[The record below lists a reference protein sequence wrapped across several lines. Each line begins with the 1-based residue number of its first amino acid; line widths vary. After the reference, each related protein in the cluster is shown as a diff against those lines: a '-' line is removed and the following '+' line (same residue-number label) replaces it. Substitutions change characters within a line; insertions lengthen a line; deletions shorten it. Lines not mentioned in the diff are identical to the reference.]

1 MRVFGLANLT
11 RLRPSLPT
19 ARYIMAKTL
28 LGALALTALPAAL
41 AFGNTSPFFLAS
53 TADLHLP
60 TGHDALADAATVT
73 ETLLAA
79 LEDCPT
85 RSYLLFEQHG
95 VSSDDFTDARSAPQ
109 LSRLMNGAHAHI
121 KTASVTPD
129 VLGHLDGAAI
139 KAHLHKHCGPR
150 HAHGNANA
158 WLHSHVSRELAAP
171 LDQAHRK
178 KQLMH
183 DDAFL
188 GDYVSETAKEHDFT
202 VIYITS
208 PQTMA
213 QAKAPLEHYDYESAF
228 TDSVQMELKRDL
240 SAHAKQ
246 SNATE
251 GGLFERYQYFTPGL
265 FMGFAAILPL
275 FLILLVGIRALTSL
289 EVSYFAFSKDM
300 GPNAQKRQ

>member
-1 MRVFGLANLT
+1 
-11 RLRPSLPT
+11 
-19 ARYIMAKTL
+19 
-28 LGALALTALPAAL
+28 
-41 AFGNTSPFFLAS
+41 
-53 TADLHLP
+53 LP

-85 RSYLLFEQHG
+85 RSYLIFEQHG

-139 KAHLHKHCGPR
+139 KAHLHTHCGPR